1 MRLGIVIGTFE
12 RPAELENTLAGC
24 FNSSLTPEIIVVVD
38 SSLAQSASANKLICE
53 KLGGKSVE
61 LVYLHTNV
69 QSVTVQRNMGLDYL
83 AVKSLDF
90 VQILDDDTCPSVDHF
105 SILAGF
111 LSENSDV
118 VGVSGIAPN
127 EDTRSSS
134 KLKRL
139 PFVLAGLDSYRG
151 GAVSRAGVGI
161 PVSFDDLRPQ
171 ESEWLI
177 GCSMWKFQLAKS
189 LRFDETMRGS
199 CLFDDVDYSI
209 RAREKGRLFVLT
221 AARLN
226 HAMSQVNRPD
236 LALFHYRFSRN
247 RWIVMKSM
255 GAKIGRHPLFALS
268 VIFLA
273 ATIAVRGL
281 LDPKARVEYL
291 KSAASSI
298 GGYVDG
304 LRKLNPK

>member
-38 SSLAQSASANKLICE
+38 SSLAQSASANKFICK

-127 EDTRSSS
+127 RDTRSSS

-177 GCSMWKFQLAKS
+177 GCSMWKFELAQS
-189 LRFDETMRGS
+189 LRFDDTMRGS

-209 RAREKGRLFVLT
+209 RARERGRLFVLT
-221 AARLN
+221 AAKLN
-226 HAMSQVNRPD
+226 HSMSQMNRPD
-236 LALFHYRFSRN
+236 LSLFHYRFSRN
-247 RWIVMKSM
+247 RLIVIRSM
-255 GAKIGRHPLFALS
+255 RAKFGQYLLFGFS
-268 VIFLA
+268 VVFHS
-273 ATIAVRGL
+273 ATVAFRGL
-281 LDPKARVEYL
+281 LEPQIRLESL
-291 KSAASSI
+291 LSALSGI
-298 GGYVDG
+298 RGYIDG
-304 LRKLNPK
+304 LRRLDPK